1 MTERVELPERPF
13 LVCCVEEP
21 SAKEMFLGILPRFGL
36 QESQDFQVITFE
48 GKQDLEKR
56 LPIRLKAWQRPN
68 SVFLILRDQDS
79 GDCYMV
85 KQALLDKLLASGHKG
100 LVRIACRELES
111 FYLGDLQAV
120 ATAMRMPQ
128 LMKQQNNRKFRAS
141 DNLNNAKQELMNLTK
156 NQYQEVAGSRA
167 IAPLLNLNLEPP
179 TNRSQS
185 FYHLINGI
193 ISLVSDGGACIQNN
207 MH

>member
-1 MTERVELPERPF
+1 MTGRLEWPERPF

-21 SAKEMFLGILPRFGL
+21 SAKEMLLGVLPRLGL
-36 QESQDFQVITFE
+36 QEYQDFQVITFE

-79 GDCYMV
+79 GDCYTV
-85 KQALLDKLLASGHKG
+85 KQALLDKVLASGHKG

-120 ATAMRMPQ
+120 ATAMGMPQ
-128 LMKQQNNRKFRAS
+128 LMKQQNNRKFRVPDS
-141 DNLNNAKQELMNLTK
+141 LNNAKQELMTLTK

-167 IAPLLNLNLEPP
+167 ISPHLNLNLEPP
-179 TNRSQS
+179 ANGSRS
-185 FYHLINGI
+185 FYHLIQGI
-193 ISLVSDGGACIQNN
+193 TLLVSDD
-207 MH
+207 

>member
-1 MTERVELPERPF
+1 MTERVEWPDRPF

-21 SAKEMFLGILPRFGL
+21 SAKELFLGVLPRLGL
-36 QESQDFQVITFE
+36 QEGHDFQVITFE

-79 GDCYMV
+79 GDCNTV
-85 KQALLDKLLASGHKG
+85 KQVLLDKVRASGKKG

-120 ATAMRMPQ
+120 ALAMEMPQ
-128 LMKQQNNRKFRAS
+128 LMKQQNKRKFRFP
-141 DNLNNAKQELMNLTK
+141 DDLNNAKQELMNLTK

-167 IAPLLNLNLEPP
+167 ISPHLNLDLNVPG
-179 TNRSQS
+179 NYSRS
-185 FYHLINGI
+185 FRYLISGI
-193 ISLVSDGGACIQNN
+193 RRLLIAEI
-207 MH
+207 